1 MISCPYS
8 EEVGKPR
15 EEQYREARY
24 RMLEMTF
31 SSYEAEVRNHLKGM
45 LSADHF
51 HFDRDV
57 ASLTVNRWAHGYTVP
72 GPEDSAA
79 KGRVPHGRI
88 TIANSD
94 SGPEADAIVAMEM
107 GYRAVT
113 EL

>member
-1 MISCPYS
+1 
-8 EEVGKPR
+8 
-15 EEQYREARY
+15 
-24 RMLEMTF
+24 MLGMKF
-31 SSYEAEVRNHLKGM
+31 ANYEAEIKNHLSGM
-45 LSADHF
+45 LSPNHF
-51 HFDRDV
+51 NFDRDV

-72 GPEDSAA
+72 GPGDSAA
-79 KGRVPHGRI
+79 EGRKPHGRI